1 MCKRDRLCF
10 LQVGKSRHISL
21 NIFFHNAKQ
30 CLKKFFQQFVD
41 LPDLISCIKLHIQC
55 NLVIAAASGVQLF
68 AGIADAVDQICL
80 HKAVDIF
87 VFVCD
92 LKCSVLNITQN
103 AIQAFQD
110 LITLSLSQNALCCQ
124 HFHMCLASCDIL
136 FVKFLIKRYGCIK
149 IINQLIGLFGE
160 TSTP

>member
-1 MCKRDRLCF
+1 MML
-10 LQVGKSRHISL
+10 
-21 NIFFHNAKQ
+21 KQ

-41 LPDLISCIKLHIQC
+41 LLDLISCIKLHIQC

-92 LKCSVLNITQN
+92 LQCSVLNITQN
-103 AIQAFQD
+103 ALQAFQD
-110 LITLSLSQNALCCQ
+110 LITLCFSQNTLLLPAFSHVPCFLRYPVCKISDQTIMDALK
-124 HFHMCLASCDIL
+124 L
-136 FVKFLIKRYGCIK
+136 
-149 IINQLIGLFGE
+149 
-160 TSTP
+160 